1 MPNERRTSG
10 APVGGSLG
18 SADAVS
24 LDEYFKQLA
33 DRFTA
38 LAKDVNKKVTAMQND
53 RVRSQREAMNQAMA
67 EVSDYAA
74 RSGLKNENAI
84 NKARKALLEKQ
95 NKEDAS
101 RRAKAD
107 NELAK
112 KAFGIQTKYDKQR
125 RNQELLSQEKANKE
139 TLAFYEKLQKEGIG
153 LTEDQQKDLA
163 EVRKALGETKQ
174 VKAEDKLVK
183 GFDSLI
189 GSINRLSS
197 AIDSG
202 ISAYTKYQEGV
213 NARLQGARIDTGGYG
228 ANYFSSL
235 EESLTSAVGVTP
247 LFSTQDM
254 LSNLQALVQEGIA
267 SNVEQRA
274 FIQTAKD
281 EIATTFDA
289 SNAALLRI
297 IRLQQQDS
305 TAARLGMEAY
315 LTRFLNEL
323 VENTEYLNRTFD
335 TVQEA
340 LLEASSLMT
349 EGASTEM
356 EYVVQKWLGALTGV
370 GLSES
375 AASGIA
381 QALGYLGSGNVE
393 SLNSSA
399 FQNLLVMAASR
410 SNQSYSELL
419 TGGLSAQSADS
430 LMRSMVEYMAE
441 INSSGNNVVRSQFAS
456 TFGLGVSDLM
466 AASNLASSLDDISGN
481 FLSFGGMYE
490 ELAYQLGQVSDRL
503 TMSGK
508 IDTYLDNLQFGLAS
522 NIASNPA
529 SAAIWRIT
537 NMISD
542 AGGINIPTV
551 LTLGTGVGMNATV
564 EQLIRAGLV
573 GVSSLGMIGDLVS
586 GIGNTIDPAG
596 ILSKLG
602 IASDKTTITR
612 GTGTAGRSSGMTTS
626 ISAFVGNSSGN
637 DLYQSTMMGVEEQKA
652 SMVSEA
658 QADTTNYAESIYNYM
673 VDSMSKKMDGMQ
685 KSLDSISRAADSM
698 DAALRDGTAEVS
710 LGNMSALGSL
720 LEGIVRGV

>member
-53 RVRSQREAMNQAMA
+53 RVRAQREAMNQAMA

-74 RSGLKNENAI
+74 RSGLENENRI

-101 RRAKAD
+101 RRAKTD
-107 NELAK
+107 NEIAK
-112 KAFGIQTKYDKQR
+112 KAFGITTKYDKQR
-125 RNQELLSQEKANKE
+125 RNQELVAQEKANKE

-163 EVRKALGETKQ
+163 EVRKALGQTKR
-174 VKAEDKLVK
+174 VKREDKLVK

-213 NARLQGARIDTGGYG
+213 NARLQGSRIDTGGYG
-228 ANYFSSL
+228 ANYFSAL

-481 FLSFGGMYE
+481 FLSFGGMYD

-551 LTLGTGVGMNATV
+551 MALGSGVDMNATV

-637 DLYQSTMMGVEEQKA
+637 DLYQSTMMGVEQQQA
-652 SMVSEA
+652 SMVAEA

-673 VDSMSKKMDGMQ
+673 VDSMSKSMDKMQ
-685 KSLDSISRAADSM
+685 KSLESIDRAAGSM

-710 LGNMSALGSL
+710 IGNMSALGSL

>member
-626 ISAFVGNSSGN
+626 LSAFVGNSSGE
-637 DLYQSTMMGVEEQKA
+637 DLYQSTMMGVEKQQA
-652 SMVSEA
+652 SMVAEA
-658 QADTTNYAESIYNYM
+658 QADTTNYAESIYNFLA
-673 VDSMSKKMDGMQ
+673 DSMSKSMDKMQ
-685 KSLDSISRAADSM
+685 KSLDSISMAANSM
-698 DAALRDGTAEVS
+698 DSAIRDGTAEVS
-710 LGNMSALGSL
+710 IGNLSALGSL
-720 LEGIVRGV
+720 LEGLVKQV

>member
-1 MPNERRTSG
+1 MANERRTSG
-10 APVGGSLG
+10 APIGGSLG
-18 SADAVS
+18 SADAMS
-24 LDEYFKQLA
+24 LDEYFKQL
-33 DRFTA
+33 DNRFTA
-38 LAKDVNKKVTAMQND
+38 LAKDVNKRVTDMQKE
-53 RVRSQREAMNQAMA
+53 RVRSQREAMNQAVA
-67 EVSDYAA
+67 ELSDYAA
-74 RSGLKNENAI
+74 RSGLKNENEI

-95 NKEDAS
+95 NKEAAS
-101 RRAKAD
+101 QRAKAD
-107 NELAK
+107 NEIIK

-125 RNQELLSQEKANKE
+125 RNQELVAQEKANKE

-153 LTEDQQKDLA
+153 LTEDQKKDLA
-163 EVRKALGETKQ
+163 KVRKDLSDTKY
-174 VKAEDKLVK
+174 VKREDNLVK
-183 GFDSLI
+183 GFNFLTD
-189 GSINRLSS
+189 SINRLSS

-213 NARLQGARIDTGGYG
+213 NARLQGSRIDTGNYG
-228 ANYFSSL
+228 ANYFSAL
-235 EESLTSAVGVTP
+235 ESSLTSAVGVTP

-323 VENTEYLNRTFD
+323 VDNTEYLNRTFD

-340 LLEASSLMT
+340 LLEASSMMT

-370 GLSES
+370 GLSEN

-393 SLNSSA
+393 GLNSSA

-430 LMRSMVEYMAE
+430 LMRSMVEYMAG
-441 INSSGNNVVRSQFAS
+441 INSGGNNVVRSQFAS
-456 TFGLGVSDLM
+456 TFGLSVSDLM
-466 AASNLASSLDDISGN
+466 AASNLASSLDDITGN

-508 IDTYLDNLQFGLAS
+508 IDTYLNNLQFGLAS

-551 LTLGTGVGMNATV
+551 MALGTGVDMNTTV
-564 EQLIRAGLV
+564 EQLVRAGLV

-586 GIGNTIDPAG
+586 GIGNTIDPTG

-626 ISAFVGNSSGN
+626 LSAFVGNSSG
-637 DLYQSTMMGVEEQKA
+637 DDIYQSTMMGVEEQKT
-652 SMVSEA
+652 SMAAEA

-685 KSLDSISRAADSM
+685 KSLESISRAADSM

-710 LGNMSALGSL
+710 IGNMSSLGSL
-720 LEGIVRGV
+720 LEGLVRGV

>member
-1 MPNERRTSG
+1 MTNERRTGG

-38 LAKDVNKKVTAMQND
+38 LAKDVNKRVTTMQNE
-53 RVRSQREAMNQAMA
+53 RVRSQKEAMNQAMA

-74 RSGLKNENAI
+74 RSGLENENRI

-101 RRAKAD
+101 RRAKED
-107 NELAK
+107 NEIAK
-112 KAFGIQTKYDKQR
+112 KAFGITTKYDKQR
-125 RNQELLSQEKANKE
+125 RNQELVAQEKANKE
-139 TLAFYEKLQKEGIG
+139 TLAFYKKLQKEGIG
-153 LTEDQQKDLA
+153 LTEDQQKDFEEL
-163 EVRKALGETKQ
+163 RKARKDTRR
-174 VKAEDKLVK
+174 VKVEDGLVK
-183 GFDSLI
+183 GFNSLM

-197 AIDSG
+197 AIDGG

-235 EESLTSAVGVTP
+235 ESSLTSAVGVTP

-481 FLSFGGMYE
+481 FLSFGGMYD

-551 LTLGTGVGMNATV
+551 MTLGTGVGMNATV

-637 DLYQSTMMGVEEQKA
+637 DLYQSTMMGVEQQQA
-652 SMVSEA
+652 SMVAEA

>member
-33 DRFTA
+33 DRFTS
-38 LAKDVNKKVTAMQND
+38 LAKDVNRRVTAMQNE
-53 RVRSQREAMNQAMA
+53 RVRAQREAMSQAAA
-67 EVSDYAA
+67 EFSDYAA

-95 NKEDAS
+95 NREDAS

-163 EVRKALGETKQ
+163 DTRKALSQTKR
-174 VKAEDKLVK
+174 VKAEDGLVK
-183 GFDSLI
+183 GFNSLMD
-189 GSINRLSS
+189 SINRLSS

-228 ANYFSSL
+228 ANYFSAL

-441 INSSGNNVVRSQFAS
+441 INSSGNNVVRSQFAN
-456 TFGLGVSDLM
+456 TFGLSVSDLM
-466 AASNLASSLDDISGN
+466 AASNLASSLDEITGN

-551 LTLGTGVGMNATV
+551 LALGSGVDMNATV

-637 DLYQSTMMGVEEQKA
+637 DLYQSTMMGVEQQQA
-652 SMVSEA
+652 SMVAEA

-698 DAALRDGTAEVS
+698 DAALKDGTAEVS

>member
-10 APVGGSLG
+10 APIGGSLG

-24 LDEYFKQLA
+24 LDEYFKQLDA
-33 DRFTA
+33 RFTA
-38 LAKDVNKKVTAMQND
+38 LARNVNKKVTAMQNE
-53 RVRSQREAMNQAMA
+53 RVRAQREAMDQAVA
-67 EVSDYAA
+67 EFYDYAA
-74 RSGLKNENAI
+74 RSGVKNENAI
-84 NKARKALLEKQ
+84 NKARKALLEQQ

-112 KAFGIQTKYDKQR
+112 KAFGIATKYDKQR

-139 TLAFYEKLQKEGIG
+139 TLAFYEKLQKEGVG

-163 EVRKALGETKQ
+163 EVRKALGQTAW
-174 VKAEDKLVK
+174 VKKEDELVK

-189 GSINRLSS
+189 GSIDRLSS
-197 AIDSG
+197 KVDSG

-213 NARLQGARIDTGGYG
+213 NARLQGSRIDTGSYG

-235 EESLTSAVGVTP
+235 ESSLTSAVGVTP

-297 IRLQQQDS
+297 IRIQQQDS

-340 LLEASSLMT
+340 LLEASSLMA

-393 SLNSSA
+393 ALNSSA

-419 TGGLSAQSADS
+419 TGGLSARSADS
-430 LMRSMVEYMAE
+430 LMRSMVEYMAG
-441 INSSGNNVVRSQFAS
+441 INSSGNNVVRSQFAR
-456 TFGLGVSDLM
+456 TFGLSVSDLM
-466 AASNLASSLDDISGN
+466 AASNLVSSLDDISGN
-481 FLSFGGMYE
+481 FLSFGGMYD
-490 ELAYQLGQVSDRL
+490 ELAYQLGKVSDRL

-508 IDTYLDNLQFGLAS
+508 IDTYLNNLQFGLAS

-551 LTLGTGVGMNATV
+551 LAMGSGVDMNATV
-564 EQLIRAGLV
+564 EQLVRAGLV

-586 GIGNTIDPAG
+586 GIGNTADPAG

-602 IASDKTTITR
+602 ITPANTTITR
-612 GTGTAGRSSGMTTS
+612 GTGTSGRSSGMATS
-626 ISAFVGNSSGN
+626 ISAFVGNSSGD

-652 SMVSEA
+652 SMTAEA

-673 VDSMSKKMDGMQ
+673 VDSMAKKMDGMQ

-710 LGNMSALGSL
+710 IGNVSSLGSL
-720 LEGIVRGV
+720 LEGLVRGV